1 MNRIAYIPYRLAYDL
16 VSLFSRMLN
25 AIVFGGST
33 AQTLSARAY
42 IQTLSARAYIDGQ
55 DSVFWERFGQGIN
68 LLFFWQENHIADAWA
83 AEVERARYT
92 LERLEASYDREH
104 H

>member
-1 MNRIAYIPYRLAYDL
+1 MNRLAYIPYRLAFDL

-25 AIVFGGST
+25 AILFNGST
-33 AQTLSARAY
+33 A
-42 IQTLSARAYIDGQ
+42 QTLSARAYIDGQ
-55 DSVFWERFGQGIN
+55 DSVFWQRIGQSIN
-68 LLFFWQENHIADAWA
+68 LLFFWQDNHIADAWA

-104 H
+104 P

>member
-1 MNRIAYIPYRLAYDL
+1 MHRLAYIPYRLAYDL

-33 AQTLSARAY
+33 A
-42 IQTLSARAYIDGQ
+42 QTLSARAYIDGQ

-104 H
+104 S

>member
-1 MNRIAYIPYRLAYDL
+1 MARIAYIPYRLAYDL
-16 VSLFSRMLN
+16 LNLFSRMLN
-25 AIVFGGST
+25 AIFFGGST

-42 IQTLSARAYIDGQ
+42 IDAQ
-55 DSVFWERFGQGIN
+55 DSVFWQRIGQAIN
-68 LLFFWQENHIADAWA
+68 LIFFWEENHIADAWA

-104 H
+104 P

>member
-1 MNRIAYIPYRLAYDL
+1 VNRIAYIPYRLAFDL

-33 AQTLSARAY
+33 A
-42 IQTLSARAYIDGQ
+42 QTLSARAYIDGQ

-83 AEVERARYT
+83 AEVARAQYT
-92 LERLEASYDREH
+92 LERLEAVNDRH
-104 H
+104 YS

>member
-42 IQTLSARAYIDGQ
+42 IDGQ
-55 DSVFWERFGQGIN
+55 DSVFWQRIGQGIN
-68 LLFFWQENHIADAWA
+68 LIFFWEENHIADAWA
-83 AEVERARYT
+83 TEVERARYT
-92 LERLEASYDREH
+92 LERLEASYDREYP
-104 H
+104 

>member
-1 MNRIAYIPYRLAYDL
+1 VNRIAYIPYRLAFDL

-25 AIVFGGST
+25 AIIFGGST

-42 IQTLSARAYIDGQ
+42 IDGQ
-55 DSVFWERFGQGIN
+55 DSVLWERFGQGIN
-68 LLFFWQENHIADAWA
+68 LIFFWQENHIADAWA

-104 H
+104 S

>member
-1 MNRIAYIPYRLAYDL
+1 MNRIAYIPYRLAFDL
-16 VSLFSRMLN
+16 VSLLSRMIN

-42 IQTLSARAYIDGQ
+42 IDGQ
-55 DSVFWERFGQGIN
+55 DNVFWERIGQGIN

-83 AEVERARYT
+83 SEVERARYT
-92 LERLEASYDREH
+92 LERLEATYDREH
-104 H
+104 P

>member
-1 MNRIAYIPYRLAYDL
+1 MHRLAYIPYRLAYDL

-42 IQTLSARAYIDGQ
+42 IDGQ
-55 DSVFWERFGQGIN
+55 DSVFWERIGQGIN

-104 H
+104 S

>member
-1 MNRIAYIPYRLAYDL
+1 MNRLAYIPYRLAFDL
-16 VSLFSRMLN
+16 VSLFSRMIN

-42 IQTLSARAYIDGQ
+42 VDGQ
-55 DSVFWERFGQGIN
+55 DSVFWQRIGQGIN

-83 AEVERARYT
+83 SEVERARYT
-92 LERLEASYDREH
+92 LERLEATYDREH
-104 H
+104 P

>member
-1 MNRIAYIPYRLAYDL
+1 MKRLAYIPYRLTFDL

-25 AIVFGGST
+25 AIFFGGST

-42 IQTLSARAYIDGQ
+42 IEGQ
-55 DSVFWERFGQGIN
+55 DSVFWERMGQGIN
-68 LLFFWQENHIADAWA
+68 LIFFWEENHIADAWA

-92 LERLEASYDREH
+92 LERLEASYDREYP
-104 H
+104 

>member
-42 IQTLSARAYIDGQ
+42 IDGQ
-55 DSVFWERFGQGIN
+55 DSVFWQRIGQGIN
-68 LLFFWQENHIADAWA
+68 LLFFWQENHIAGAWA

-92 LERLEASYDREH
+92 LERLEATYGRIDC
-104 H
+104 

>member
-1 MNRIAYIPYRLAYDL
+1 MNRLAYIPYRLTFDII
-16 VSLFSRMLN
+16 SLFSRMIN

-42 IQTLSARAYIDGQ
+42 VDGQ
-55 DSVFWERFGQGIN
+55 DSVFWQRIGQGIN

-83 AEVERARYT
+83 SEVERARYT
-92 LERLEASYDREH
+92 LERLEATYDRELT
-104 H
+104 

>member
-1 MNRIAYIPYRLAYDL
+1 MHRLAYIPYRLAYDL

-42 IQTLSARAYIDGQ
+42 IDGQ
-55 DSVFWERFGQGIN
+55 DSVFWGRFGRGIN
-68 LLFFWQENHIADAWA
+68 LIFFWQENHIADAWA

-92 LERLEASYDREH
+92 LERLEASYDREYP
-104 H
+104 

>member
-1 MNRIAYIPYRLAYDL
+1 MNRLAYIPYRLAADL

-25 AIVFGGST
+25 AILFNGST

-42 IQTLSARAYIDGQ
+42 IDGQ
-55 DSVFWERFGQGIN
+55 NSVFWQRIGQGIN
-68 LLFFWQENHIADAWA
+68 LLFFWQDNHIADAWA
-83 AEVERARYT
+83 MEVERAQYT

-104 H
+104 P

>member
-1 MNRIAYIPYRLAYDL
+1 MNRLAYIPYRLAFDL

-25 AIVFGGST
+25 AIFFGGST
-33 AQTLSARAY
+33 A
-42 IQTLSARAYIDGQ
+42 QTLSARAYIDGQ
-55 DSVFWERFGQGIN
+55 DSVFWQRIGQGIN

-92 LERLEASYDREH
+92 LERLEASYDRNLT
-104 H
+104 